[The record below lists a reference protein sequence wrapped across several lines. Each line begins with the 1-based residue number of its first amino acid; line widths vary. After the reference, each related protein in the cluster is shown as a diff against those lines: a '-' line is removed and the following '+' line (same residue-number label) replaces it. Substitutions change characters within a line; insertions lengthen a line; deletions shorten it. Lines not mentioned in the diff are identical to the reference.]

1 MMNKLFI
8 FLKIILHQYYM
19 YKFLSNYEVDGSFQ
33 LGHIKQELNIFIT
46 PWTIAHFIYGYVFYL
61 LGFNY
66 LWGFIIHSLYEYV
79 TLTNKTVQEKWKHVY
94 DGFKKDS
101 YFNTLGDTIFFM
113 LGMFL
118 AKKYNNL
125 YLLLFVILIG
135 IWFFSPTYQNYLI
148 EQRLKFWENKHSQLK
163 NRANK
168 EYTDQNYFF
177 WIIWFL
183 VSIFIIIRL
192 KLKKQI

>member
-1 MMNKLFI
+1 MYNFI
-8 FLKIILHQYYM
+8 
-19 YKFLSNYEVDGSFQ
+19 SNYEVDGSFQ
-33 LGHIKQELNIFIT
+33 LGNVKQELNIFIT
-46 PWTIAHFIYGYVFYL
+46 PWTIAHFISGYVFYL

-66 LWGFIIHSLYEYV
+66 FWGFIIHSLYELI

-118 AKKYNNL
+118 SKHYNNL
-125 YLLLFVILIG
+125 YLFLFILLIG
-135 IWFFSPTYQNYLI
+135 FWFFSPTYQYYLI
-148 EQRLKFWENKHSQLK
+148 KQRLQYWQNEHSQLK
-163 NRANK
+163 KRPNK

-177 WIIWFL
+177 WSIWTL
-183 VSIFIIIRL
+183 VSIILLIKL

>member
-1 MMNKLFI
+1 MTIKVLI

-19 YKFLSNYEVDGSFQ
+19 YSFISIDEIDGSFQ
-33 LGHIKQELNIFIT
+33 LGNINHKSKIFIT

-101 YFNTLGDTIFFM
+101 LFNTLGDTIFFM

-118 AKKYNNL
+118 AKHYNNI
-125 YLLLFVILIG
+125 YLLILIILIG
-135 IWFFSPTYQNYLI
+135 IWFFYPTYQNYLLN
-148 EQRLKFWENKHSQLK
+148 ERMKYWENKYPELK
-163 NRANK
+163 NTSNK
-168 EYTDQNYFF
+168 DYNNQNYFF
-177 WIIWFL
+177 WYIWIL
-183 VSIFIIIRL
+183 ISVIIIIRL